1 LVLSANAP
9 RQIRYAPCS
18 AAVLNRRGF
27 LLSAGAVALAAG
39 TAVAVDLADHPG
51 GRQRLPRQP
60 GLPASRGGPVPISR
74 AVEVSGQLNSRYAAA
89 SMGWTISTPGSGQRP
104 RAIVYCLHAKGGD
117 HRMAFDGI
125 GVPDVAASV
134 GLAVAV
140 AAVDG
145 GPDSY
150 WHRRADG
157 SDALAML
164 LSEFV
169 PLVRA
174 RVGPLPQALMGWSMG
189 GYGALLAAE
198 RAAGQFRAVTPASP
212 ALWLTPGATAPGA
225 FDSPADFYAN
235 DVFTGLGELRSMTV
249 AVFCGTGD
257 PFYPATRRLVHRMGY
272 PHQAHFGP
280 GGHDNA
286 YWRGVAAAQLRAIGA
301 APGIAR

>member
-1 LVLSANAP
+1 
-9 RQIRYAPCS
+9 
-18 AAVLNRRGF
+18 
-27 LLSAGAVALAAG
+27 
-39 TAVAVDLADHPG
+39 
-51 GRQRLPRQP
+51 
-60 GLPASRGGPVPISR
+60 
-74 AVEVSGQLNSRYAAA
+74 
-89 SMGWTISTPGSGQRP
+89 MGWTISTPGNGQRA
-104 RAIVYCLHAKGGD
+104 RAILYCLHAKGGD
-117 HRMAFDGI
+117 HRMAFESI
-125 GVPDVAASV
+125 PVPQVAASL
-134 GLAVAV
+134 GISVAV

-164 LSEFV
+164 LREFV

-198 RAAGQFRAVTPASP
+198 RASGQFQAVSVASP

-235 DVFTGLGELRSMTV
+235 DVFTGVDALPAMTV

-257 PFYPATRRLVHRMGY
+257 LFYPATRHLVSLMDF
-272 PHQAHFGP
+272 PHLARFGP
-280 GGHDNA
+280 GVHGPA
-286 YWRGVAAAQLRAIGA
+286 YWRRVAPAQLRAIA
-301 APGIAR
+301 RARGITRSP

>member
-1 LVLSANAP
+1 V
-9 RQIRYAPCS
+9 
-18 AAVLNRRGF
+18 
-27 LLSAGAVALAAG
+27 
-39 TAVAVDLADHPG
+39 
-51 GRQRLPRQP
+51 
-60 GLPASRGGPVPISR
+60 PASG
-74 AVEVSGQLNSRYAAA
+74 AAEVSGHLDSRFTAAR
-89 SMGWTISTPGSGQRP
+89 MGWTISTPGGGRRP

-117 HRMAFDGI
+117 HRMPFDGI

-134 GLAVAV
+134 GLSVVV

-164 LSEFV
+164 LGEFV

-174 RVGPLPQALMGWSMG
+174 RVGPLPQAVMGWSMG

-198 RAAGQFRAVTPASP
+198 RAASQFRAVTPASP

-235 DVFTGLGELRSMTV
+235 DVLTRLGALRAMTV
-249 AVFCGTGD
+249 AVFCGRAD
-257 PFYPATRRLVHRMGY
+257 PFYPATRYLVHHMHY

-286 YWRGVAAAQLRAIGA
+286 YWRSVAAAQLRAIGA

>member
-1 LVLSANAP
+1 MAL
-9 RQIRYAPCS
+9 
-18 AAVLNRRGF
+18 
-27 LLSAGAVALAAG
+27 AGGVAVAA
-39 TAVAVDLADHPG
+39 DLTGCSGPG
-51 GRQRLPRQP
+51 QPQRHRHGPQ
-60 GLPASRGGPVPISR
+60 GSPAP
-74 AVEVSGQLNSRYAAA
+74 VEVSGHISSRYTGA
-89 SMGWTISTPGSGQRP
+89 SMGWTISTPGNGQRP

-117 HRMAFDGI
+117 HRMAFESI
-125 GVPDVAASV
+125 RVPQVAASL
-134 GLAVAV
+134 GIAVAV

-164 LSEFV
+164 LREFV

-198 RAAGQFRAVTPASP
+198 RASRQFQAVSVASP

-225 FDSPADFYAN
+225 FDSPANFYAN
-235 DVFTGLGELRSMTV
+235 DVFTGVDALRTMTV

-257 PFYPATRRLVHRMGY
+257 PFYPAARHLVSLMDF
-272 PHQAHFGP
+272 PHLARFGP
-280 GGHDNA
+280 GVHGPG
-286 YWRGVAAAQLRAIGA
+286 YWRRVAPAQLRAIA
-301 APGIAR
+301 RARGITRSP

>member
-1 LVLSANAP
+1 LLV
-9 RQIRYAPCS
+9 
-18 AAVLNRRGF
+18 NRRGF
-27 LLSAGAVALAAG
+27 LLGAGAVALAGGAASVAG
-39 TAVAVDLADHPG
+39 LAGRPGDH
-51 GRQRLPRQP
+51 RIVPRMP
-60 GLPASRGGPVPISR
+60 GLGAGPGERMPASG
-74 AVEVSGQLNSRYAAA
+74 AVEISGQLDSRYTGAR
-89 SMGWTISTPGSGQRP
+89 MGWTISMPGKGQRS
-104 RAIVYCLHAKGGD
+104 RAIVYCLHARGGN

-125 GVPDVAASV
+125 GVPDVAASA

-164 LSEFV
+164 LREFV

-174 RVGPLPQALMGWSMG
+174 RVGALPQALMGWSMG

-198 RAAGQFRAVTPASP
+198 RAARQFRAVSPASP
-212 ALWLTPGATAPGA
+212 ALWLAPGDTAPGA

-235 DVFTGLGELRSMTV
+235 DVFAGLGDLRVMTV
-249 AVFCGTGD
+249 AVFCGTAD
-257 PFYPATRRLVHRMGY
+257 PFYPATRDLVRRMDY
-272 PHQAHFGP
+272 PHQEYFGP

-286 YWRGVAAAQLRAIGA
+286 YWRSIAAAQLRAIGT

>member
-1 LVLSANAP
+1 M
-9 RQIRYAPCS
+9 
-18 AAVLNRRGF
+18 
-27 LLSAGAVALAAG
+27 LLHGPGLEAS
-39 TAVAVDLADHPG
+39 PG
-51 GRQRLPRQP
+51 GRV
-60 GLPASRGGPVPISR
+60 PASG
-74 AVEVSGQLNSRYAAA
+74 AVQVSGHLDSRYTAA

-164 LSEFV
+164 LREFV

-174 RVGPLPQALMGWSMG
+174 RLGPLPQALMGWSMG

-212 ALWLTPGATAPGA
+212 ALWLTPAATAPGA
-225 FDSPADFYAN
+225 FDSPADFYAS
-235 DVFTGLGELRSMTV
+235 DVFAGAGDLRAMTV
-249 AVFCGTGD
+249 AVFCGTAD
-257 PFYPATRRLVHRMGY
+257 PFCPATRRLVHLMDY

-280 GGHDNA
+280 GGHYNA
-286 YWRGVAAAQLRAIGA
+286 YWRSIAAAQLRAIGA